1 MAKISDY
8 ATTAATGAMKLL
20 VSTTD
25 ADCGQTTKSTTI
37 QSIVDLGLGSG
48 GCCNLQ
54 GVISIGGAATGDIV
68 LTGDASISGTT
79 TITTADIN
87 GGAIDGAI
95 IGGNAAA
102 AGSFTTLSTSGALT
116 IDNLVCTNAAT
127 FGGGYQDDG
136 SGGTI
141 STEGNASFNG
151 TLITNGATTL
161 GSTASV
167 AGTLTASGA
176 LAVTGAITGGS
187 TLTMDGLSTLP
198 TVDIGGGAI
207 DGTPIGAAS
216 HSTVKATT
224 LKATAACTFDTT
236 VLASGLI
243 TASAGIKPGGAAG
256 GTLSVYETGTWT
268 PALSFTTTQPT
279 SALTQTVKGD
289 YIKIGNFVQL
299 QFYLNATGNAA
310 GAVGNLQLGTLPFAV
325 TVGSATE
332 TNGSLIV
339 TTCSGDWVDG
349 PQSGQVGETSTT
361 TVALKKGVIKPE
373 FDNINGVL
381 TNMVLADIA
390 GDAINITLRGTIT
403 YLTGT

>member
-1 MAKISDY
+1 MAKIYDY
-8 ATTAATGAMKLL
+8 PVATPKSTDK
-20 VSTTD
+20 VVISTTD
-25 ADCGQTTKSTTI
+25 TTCGQTTKTATL
-37 QSIVDLGLGSG
+37 QSILDLGEGDS
-48 GCCNLQ
+48 CCNLQ
-54 GVISIGGAATGDIV
+54 GVLDIGSSATASITLTGNFSATGTST
-68 LTGDASISGTT
+68 LTTV
-79 TITTADIN
+79 DIN
-87 GGAIDGAI
+87 GGAIDGTAI
-95 IGGNAAA
+95 GANSASTGV
-102 AGSFTTLSTSGALT
+102 FTTLSTSGALT

-127 FGGGYQDDG
+127 FGGGYEDAG

-141 STEGNASFNG
+141 TTTGNASFNG
-151 TLITNGATTL
+151 TLTANGATTL

-176 LAVTGAITGGS
+176 LAVTGAITGAS
-187 TLTMDGLSTLP
+187 TLTMTGLSTLA
-198 TVDIGGGAI
+198 TVDINGGAI
-207 DGTPIGAAS
+207 DGTTIGNSSAS
-216 HSTVKATT
+216 SGRFTTIVASGESTVTS
-224 LKATAACTFDTT
+224 
-236 VLASGLI
+236 VVASGLI
-243 TASAGIKPGGAAG
+243 TANGGIQPGGAEG
-256 GTLSVYETGTWT
+256 GTLSAYDTGTWT
-268 PALSFTTTQPT
+268 PELSFTTTQPT
-279 SALTQTVKGD
+279 SPLTQTVKGD

-310 GAVGNLQLGTLPFAV
+310 GAAGNLQLGTLPFAV
-325 TVGSATE
+325 TIGSASE

-390 GDAINITLRGTIT
+390 GDAINIVLRGTIT